1 MAMRRSRLTIAP
13 KLKASG
19 VRRRQ
24 ADAPALSVPM
34 PVDAPAPSAAA
45 TKADRVVALLSR
57 TEGATI
63 AQMVEL
69 TGWKVRSMR
78 GFLSGQLKAKRG
90 LVVTSSKTDG
100 VRTYRIAAE
109 EA

>member
-1 MAMRRSRLTIAP
+1 
-13 KLKASG
+13 
-19 VRRRQ
+19 
-24 ADAPALSVPM
+24 M
-34 PVDAPAPSAAA
+34 PQPAPLGATSDPVAA

-63 AQMVEL
+63 AQMVAL
-69 TGWKVRSMR
+69 TGWKVRSVR

-100 VRTYRIAAE
+100 VRTYRIAPEKA
-109 EA
+109 

>member
-1 MAMRRSRLTIAP
+1 MAMRRSRLTIRA
-13 KLKASG
+13 AA

-24 ADAPALSVPM
+24 AGAPAPAVPM
-34 PVDAPAPSAAA
+34 PVEAPATSDPG
-45 TKADRVVALLSR
+45 TKADRVIALLSR
-57 TEGATI
+57 TEGATL

-78 GFLSGQLKAKRG
+78 GFMSGQLKAKRG
-90 LVVTSSKTDG
+90 IVITSSKVDG

>member
-1 MAMRRSRLTIAP
+1 MAMRRSRLTI
-13 KLKASG
+13 KAAA

-24 ADAPALSVPM
+24 ADAPAPAVAVPAE
-34 PVDAPAPSAAA
+34 APAISDPA
-45 TKADRVVALLSR
+45 TKADRVIALLSR
-57 TEGATI
+57 TEGATV

-78 GFLSGQLKAKRG
+78 GFMSGQLKAKRG
-90 LVVTSSKTDG
+90 IVITSSKVDG

>member
-1 MAMRRSRLTIAP
+1 MAMRRSRLTI
-13 KLKASG
+13 KAAA
-19 VRRRQ
+19 VRRRR
-24 ADAPALSVPM
+24 APAFPM
-34 PVDAPAPSAAA
+34 PQPAPVGATSDPVAG
-45 TKADRVVALLSR
+45 TKADRVIALLSR

-78 GFLSGQLKAKRG
+78 GFMSGQLKAKRG
-90 LVVTSSKTDG
+90 IVITSSKVDG

-109 EA
+109 GA

>member
-1 MAMRRSRLTIAP
+1 
-13 KLKASG
+13 
-19 VRRRQ
+19 
-24 ADAPALSVPM
+24 M
-34 PVDAPAPSAAA
+34 PQPAPLGATSDPVAA

-57 TEGATI
+57 PEGATI

-78 GFLSGQLKAKRG
+78 GFMSGQLKAKRG
-90 LVVTSSKTDG
+90 IVIASSKVDG

-109 EA
+109 EP